1 MPFLNLRDYDANL
14 TKRRMKMQKYNYLA
28 NVIKL
33 SKKTSMMAIWVTQ
46 EIV

>member
-14 TKRRMKMQKYNYLA
+14 TKRRIEMQKYNYLA

-33 SKKTSMMAIWVTQ
+33 SKKKGQVKKKL
-46 EIV
+46 